1 MTAAYHADLVIELEE
16 MRASLSWDA
25 LKAAKQAV
33 FQRDNPTAYE
43 SADMRAKRLAY
54 ADAIAAVGAAAVA
67 YCAAIQRGIDAL
79 SGAQ

>member
-33 FQRDNPTAYE
+33 FQRDNPTAHE

-54 ADAIAAVGAAAVA
+54 ADAVAAAGTAAVA
-67 YCAAIQRGIDAL
+67 YSTAIQRGIDTLKA
-79 SGAQ
+79 SQ